1 MWSWSCMETIPKE
14 NRISPLPFIFIL
26 LYSLPLLLFTLP
38 QENGGQIFLASFILT
53 IQLQERESLYI
64 HWDKAEVSVREG
76 KKKKKKRENKIAQQQ
91 PQQCFNQRI
100 EKEYK
105 RWSKW
110 NLEDLLFHHKP
121 SPIFIETLH
130 FPFLFSFS
138 HLFNLLVCFPYLSKL
153 YWLASMPPLTSFF
166 TLHLHYIPHC

>member
-1 MWSWSCMETIPKE
+1 MWSWCCMETIPKE
-14 NRISPLPFIFIL
+14 NRISPLPFLFIL

-38 QENGGQIFLASFILT
+38 QENGGQILLAWLIHSFLPFN
-53 IQLQERESLYI
+53 RD
-64 HWDKAEVSVREG
+64 WDKAEVSVREG
-76 KKKKKKRENKIAQQQ
+76 KKKKKERENKIAQQQ

-138 HLFNLLVCFPYLSKL
+138 HLFNLLVCFPTFQSYTILL
-153 YWLASMPPLTSFF
+153 PLPPLTTFF
-166 TLHLHYIPHC
+166 NLHLNYIPHC